1 MGTLRISAS
10 KLLKFAT
17 IPRCIGFV
25 IATLLSTVLGNRAMT
40 VVQGE
45 ITQRDLGRP
54 TYRVNIPLEGS
65 TTDFVRDSPLPE
77 GYSSVRMV
85 SAKGQKLQCLVPPA
99 PSPLSLPSSHM
110 LGPDAYDDIDR
121 ILKRYEGQCFLR
133 KEGWWSFEFCY
144 DMRVVQFHEAKSEGE
159 KEDRY
164 VLGVLD
170 RGFDRARRFEATNVP
185 RDDAAYTQL
194 YGNGTICDVTG
205 KPREILVKYVC
216 ADDVTQMTGIA
227 KELGEVYLVMAIRE
241 VATCVYELEFV
252 SSAICKQKLYA
263 SNKRKSALDINCN
276 VEAGEGPFR
285 GLTPGFHRKG
295 KSSLTL

>member
-1 MGTLRISAS
+1 MQRTRDFL
-10 KLLKFAT
+10 T
-17 IPRCIGFV
+17 VQRCIGF
-25 IATLLSTVLGNRAMT
+25 ILATLFSTVLGNRAMT

-45 ITQRDLGRP
+45 ITQKDLGRP
-54 TYRVNIPLEGS
+54 TYRVNLPEIGSVTDYIPD
-65 TTDFVRDSPLPE
+65 TPLPE

-99 PSPLSLPSSHM
+99 PSPLSLPPTHL
-110 LGPDAYDDIDR
+110 LGPEAYDDIDG

-144 DMRVVQFHEAKSEGE
+144 DLRVVQFHEAKTEGE
-159 KEDRY
+159 KADRY

-170 RGFDRARRFEATNVP
+170 RGFDRARRIDATDVP
-185 RDDAAYTQL
+185 RDDAPYTQL

-205 KPREILVKYVC
+205 KPRQILVKYVC
-216 ADDVTQMTGIA
+216 SDDVPQMNGIA
-227 KELGEVYLVMAIRE
+227 SQLTEVYLVMAIRE

-263 SNKRKSALDINCN
+263 SNKRKTALDIN
-276 VEAGEGPFR
+276 
-285 GLTPGFHRKG
+285 
-295 KSSLTL
+295 